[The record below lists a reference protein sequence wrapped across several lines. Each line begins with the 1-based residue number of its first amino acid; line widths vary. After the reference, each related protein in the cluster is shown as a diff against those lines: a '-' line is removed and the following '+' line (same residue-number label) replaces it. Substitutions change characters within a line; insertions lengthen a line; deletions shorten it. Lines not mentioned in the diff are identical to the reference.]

1 MNKGRKA
8 PRSSRSDRDYIP
20 AALRNWRKAHGLSQK
35 QAQARIGMSSKT
47 NSWGL
52 WESGLTAP
60 TYKNLL
66 KIIATTGLG
75 HWLDEERRRD
85 MDPTIRFEA
94 DVVAERKARRDKRKR
109 ELG

>member
-1 MNKGRKA
+1 MNRGRKA

-20 AALRNWRKAHGLSQK
+20 AALRNWRSAHGLSQR

-52 WESGLTAP
+52 WESGATAP

-66 KIIATTGLG
+66 KIIAATGLG
-75 HWLDEERRRD
+75 HWLDEERRND
-85 MDPTIRFEA
+85 MDATIRFEA
-94 DVVAERKARRDKRKR
+94 DVKAEKKARRERRKQQ
-109 ELG
+109 LG